1 MSEHLASG
9 GCKIMPLNLPDSC
22 EASLATDDVLELIE
36 TLRFF
41 APSLD
46 FLMTTTACLACRAC
60 RMIAEA
66 SL

>member
-1 MSEHLASG
+1 MSKYLASR
-9 GCKIMPLNLPDSC
+9 GCKIRPDLPDSC

-36 TLRFF
+36 ALRFF
-41 APSLD
+41 PPSLD
-46 FLMTTTACLACRAC
+46 FLVTTTACLGCRAW